1 MAPSRPAELPA
12 LRRLAALATV
22 LGLVLLALLGA
33 GGRLPPPPVSWPGTG
48 GGGAWSG
55 WLARVGP
62 AGALMSGIRLVGLA
76 STGYLLLVVT
86 VELLGRAAGLPRV
99 LGFGRRVSTPLARR
113 LVGGVAGLGLAAA
126 LAAAPAGPVRPAS
139 ADTITMAA
147 PAPGVQPPAHTATD
161 AERGAP
167 VMRVVEADDGDVAT
181 MHVLDQDP
189 APLPADGAPPTP
201 TTTAD
206 RWVIQPGDHL
216 WGVARRTLAGAWH
229 RPPSDAEVARYLD
242 RLIDANRAVLV
253 VPGDAD
259 LVLAGQQFALPPV
272 PAA

>member
-1 MAPSRPAELPA
+1 MYSLAFPWFPTTVGRVPSPPTRRATVAPSRPAELPA

-33 GGRLPPPPVSWPGTG
+33 GGRLPPPPVSWPGSG
-48 GGGAWSG
+48 GGGTWSG

-126 LAAAPAGPVRPAS
+126 LAAAPAGPARPAS

-147 PAPGVQPPAHTATD
+147 PAPGV
-161 AERGAP
+161 
-167 VMRVVEADDGDVAT
+167 
-181 MHVLDQDP
+181 
-189 APLPADGAPPTP
+189 
-201 TTTAD
+201 
-206 RWVIQPGDHL
+206 
-216 WGVARRTLAGAWH
+216 
-229 RPPSDAEVARYLD
+229 
-242 RLIDANRAVLV
+242 
-253 VPGDAD
+253 
-259 LVLAGQQFALPPV
+259 
-272 PAA
+272 